1 MDISFLIP
9 TKNRPNDLD
18 LNLDSINNLNF
29 INIDYEIIVLDDG
42 SSVNY
47 NKIISKY
54 KFVNYYKNECSIG
67 ISRARNK
74 LAYLAKG
81 KYLIFIDDDVTL
93 DKDINLD
100 VLYQLF
106 ETDNKLGLIA
116 FNITA
121 LLGSDI
127 LPEQYNNN
135 DNSNSNVQK
144 AIKQIPFKKYQL
156 FFSPILSENV
166 NYVSYFIGAAFACKK
181 SIFDERIT
189 FDELFFWGNEEL
201 DFSYNLIKNEYK
213 LMYHPAFKANHY
225 PRRSV
230 IDKNDKK
237 INSLNLFIANRILTA
252 YKFLPFINAFLYIT
266 IWTTYYLIL
275 SIFKFRFDDW
285 IVGVKMGIR
294 KTNLSNRYPL
304 SNKNMTYLKKN
315 FGRINY

>member
-18 LNLDSINNLNF
+18 SNLNSINKLNCK
-29 INIDYEIIVLDDG
+29 NIDYEIIVLDDG
-42 SSVNY
+42 SSVDY
-47 NKIISKY
+47 NSIISKY
-54 KFVNYYKNECSIG
+54 KFVKFYKNKHSIG
-67 ISRARNK
+67 ISKARNK
-74 LAYLAKG
+74 LAHLAKG

-100 VLYQLF
+100 VLTQLF

-121 LLGSDI
+121 FFGSDNFSK
-127 LPEQYNNN
+127 QYNENP
-135 DNSNSNVQK
+135 NSNTK
-144 AIKQIPFKKYQL
+144 KMIKQIPFKKYQL
-156 FFSPILSENV
+156 FFSSILSENI

-181 SIFDERIT
+181 SIFDKCIT

-213 LMYHPAFKANHY
+213 LMFHPAFKANHY
-225 PRRSV
+225 PGRSV

-237 INSLNLFIANRILTA
+237 INSLNLFISNRILTA

-275 SIFKFRFDDW
+275 SIFKLRFGDW
-285 IVGVKMGIR
+285 IFGIKMGIR
-294 KTNLSNRYPL
+294 KIILSNRYPL
-304 SNKNMTYLKKN
+304 SKKNMTYLRKN
-315 FGRINY
+315 FGRIYY

>member
-18 LNLDSINNLNF
+18 LNLNSINKLNI

-54 KFVNYYKNECSIG
+54 KFVKYYKNKCSIG
-67 ISRARNK
+67 ISKARNK

-100 VLYQLF
+100 VLSQLF

-121 LLGSDI
+121 LFGSDVYS
-127 LPEQYNNN
+127 EQCKS
-135 DNSNSNVQK
+135 NSPSNVQK
-144 AIKQIPFKKYQL
+144 EIKQIPFKKYQL
-156 FFSPILSENV
+156 FFSSILSENV

-181 SIFDERIT
+181 SIFDKRIT

-213 LMYHPAFKANHY
+213 LMFHPAFKANHY
-225 PRRSV
+225 PGRSV

-237 INSLNLFIANRILTA
+237 INSLNLFISNRILTA

-275 SIFKFRFDDW
+275 SIFKLRFGDW
-285 IVGVKMGIR
+285 IFGVKMGIR
-294 KTNLSNRYPL
+294 KINLSNRYPL
-304 SNKNMTYLKKN
+304 SKKNMAYLKKN
-315 FGRINY
+315 FGRIYY